1 MSPARRFWSP
11 GGRGIVDDEP
21 RVSCGGMPERAAS
34 SSELG
39 AAEITALI
47 RAREL
52 SCVDVAAAANIAIR
66 TRDESIHSFVAQ
78 AGDAMLERAYEL
90 DRLPLSSVANL
101 PLFGVPVAI
110 KDVFDTADLP
120 TEYGSPIYRGRQPR
134 ADAAIV
140 GLLRAAGALIIG
152 KTKTAEFACMHP
164 ADTRNPLD
172 PQRTPGGSSSGS
184 AAAVAARLAPLA
196 TGTQTAGSVVRPA
209 SYCGVLGFKPTFG
222 VVPLA
227 GSLPTSSSLDTAG
240 LFARSIED
248 LRLAFAAV
256 SAAPPGMGSTR
267 SGRSPDG
274 AGARAVLDGTGA
286 PRIGVVRMGW
296 EQLEPAA
303 RTAIDAYLRS
313 AAAGGASL
321 EEIELPLSF
330 EEITGAHLT
339 IQRAETAWSLGR
351 EADWHGEL
359 VSAELRA
366 YIAAGRAI
374 TREEYLG
381 ARRVADQQR
390 WSWEDALGG
399 LDGVIAPSTLGVPPL
414 GLDYSGDALLCR
426 PFTLFG
432 GPVLA
437 LPGAWTPEGLPI
449 GLQLASGLHTDDRLL
464 DVGDWLITHVGERRP
479 AS

>member
-1 MSPARRFWSP
+1 
-11 GGRGIVDDEP
+11 
-21 RVSCGGMPERAAS
+21 MPDNAAKGS
-34 SSELG
+34 GLG

-47 RAREL
+47 RRREL

-66 TRDESIHSFVAQ
+66 NRDKPIHAFAAQ

-90 DRLPLSSVANL
+90 DRLPLESVANL

-120 TEYGSPIYRGRQPR
+120 TEYGSQIYRGRRPR

-164 ADTRNPLD
+164 ADTCNPLD
-172 PQRTPGGSSSGS
+172 LQRTPGGSSSGS
-184 AAAVAARLAPLA
+184 AAAVAARLVPLA

-227 GSLPTSSSLDTAG
+227 GSLPTSSTLDTAG
-240 LFARSIED
+240 LFARSVED
-248 LRLAFAAV
+248 LRLAFDAV

-267 SGRSPDG
+267 AGRSPAG
-274 AGARAVLDGTGA
+274 AGPRTARDKAQA

-303 RTAIDAYLRS
+303 RTAIDAYLRL
-313 AAAGGASL
+313 AAAAGASL
-321 EEIELPLSF
+321 EETTLPLSF
-330 EEITGAHLT
+330 EQIADAHLT

-351 EADWHGEL
+351 EADWHREL

-366 YIAAGRAI
+366 YIADGRAI
-374 TREEYLG
+374 SREQYLA
-381 ARRVADQQR
+381 ARRVADEQR
-390 WSWEDALGG
+390 WRWEDVLSG
-399 LDGVIAPSTLGVPPL
+399 LDAVIAPSALGVPPL
-414 GLDYSGDALLCR
+414 GLEYSGDPLLCR

-437 LPGAWTPEGLPI
+437 LPAAWTPEGLPI
-449 GLQLASGLHTDDRLL
+449 GLQIASGLHTDDRLL
-464 DVGDWLITHVGERRP
+464 DVAEWLIGHVGERRP
-479 AS
+479 AN